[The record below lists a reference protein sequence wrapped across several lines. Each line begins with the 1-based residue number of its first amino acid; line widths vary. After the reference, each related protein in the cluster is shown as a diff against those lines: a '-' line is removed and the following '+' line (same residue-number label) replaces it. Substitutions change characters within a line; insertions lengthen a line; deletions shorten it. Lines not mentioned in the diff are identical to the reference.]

1 MSQAL
6 SSHNVLLLCSQKI
19 T

>member
-6 SSHNVLLLCSQKI
+6 SSVSI
-19 T
+19 PD